1 MIELDNTKLILDRLK
16 FPDNDTYYYLQ
27 ILQRE
32 GEPKVQRYSTLVTK
46 EKGIDIEEIKHLCR
60 FFIGRAY
67 ISIIPRSLKKF
78 TLELL
83 NRVTE
88 RVKNE
93 CYVPSIFGIS
103 NSVAVSPKTII
114 SKGSLWLF
122 DVDCPDFKDPI
133 LKKCEDLGIEVD
145 SVIPSFQGY
154 HIIVKPFNPKILSET
169 GSEVIYLENDVTFS
183 IKKEANTMIFGIKS

>member
-1 MIELDNTKLILDRLK
+1 MIELDNTELILDLLK
-16 FPDNDTYYYLQ
+16 FPNNDTYYYLQ

-46 EKGIDIEEIKHLCR
+46 ERGINIEEIKYLCR
-60 FFIGRAY
+60 LFTGRAY
-67 ISIIPRSLKKF
+67 ISIIPRSLKKL

-83 NRVTE
+83 SRVTE

-93 CYVPSIFGIS
+93 CYVPSIYGIS
-103 NSVAVSPKTII
+103 KSVAISPKTIV
-114 SKGSLWLF
+114 SKSSLWLF

-133 LKKCEDLGIEVD
+133 LKKCEDLGIEVKT
-145 SVIPSFQGY
+145 VIPSFQGY

-169 GSEVIYLENDVTFS
+169 NSEVIYLENDVTFS
-183 IKKEANTMIFGIKS
+183 IKRDVNTMIFGVKS